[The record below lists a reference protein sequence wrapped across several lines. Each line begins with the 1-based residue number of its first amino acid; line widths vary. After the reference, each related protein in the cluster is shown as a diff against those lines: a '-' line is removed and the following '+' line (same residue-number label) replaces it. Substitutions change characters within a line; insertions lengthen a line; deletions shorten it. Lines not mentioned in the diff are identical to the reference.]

1 MDDDGCGEA
10 IFDGVTGKK
19 AFQYVHSKRG
29 GAQASVSIR
38 GNSKTQ
44 PGSI

>member
-1 MDDDGCGEA
+1 MTMDAVKLRWSHREEG
-10 IFDGVTGKK
+10 
-19 AFQYVHSKRG
+19 FQYVHSKRG

-44 PGSI
+44 PGFI